1 VKTLGH
7 LLFAAGMAG
16 LGVLGLITGDFAMV
30 WQPVPAGIPMREILA
45 YASGALL
52 LAGGVGLLLRR
63 AAAPSALVLTLF
75 VLSWLLL
82 LQVPRVAANPAN
94 EGMWL
99 GFCEN
104 MLLVTGGWAVLAS
117 LAGRDG
123 RPGLAFAARGGSLRA
138 ARFLY
143 AASLPVI
150 GLSHF
155 VYTEG
160 TASMVPAWLPHH
172 TGFAYLTGAGHIA
185 AGVGILL
192 SIAPRLAATL
202 EAAMVSCFVLLL
214 HAPGVASSPGSRL
227 QWTMLFVALA
237 LNGACW
243 AMAGSVLD
251 TPGEKAAAAKPGGA
265 CAS

>member
-1 VKTLGH
+1 MKKLGH
-7 LLFAAGMAG
+7 LLFAVGMAG
-16 LGVLGLITGDFAMV
+16 LGVLGLVFGDFAMV
-30 WQPVPAGIPMREILA
+30 WQPVPPGVPMRETLA

-52 LAGGVGLLLRR
+52 LAGGVGLLLKRS
-63 AAAPSALVLTLF
+63 AAVSALVLTLF

-82 LQVPRVAANPAN
+82 LQVPRVAANPGN

-104 MLLVTGGWAVLAS
+104 MLLVAGGWAIVAS
-117 LAGRDG
+117 LSRRGT
-123 RPGLAFAARGGSLRA
+123 RPVLGFAAGAGPLRV

-185 AGVGILL
+185 AGVGLLL
-192 SIAPRLAATL
+192 SVAPRLAAAL
-202 EAAMVSCFVLLL
+202 EAAMISCFVLLL
-214 HAPGVASSPGSRL
+214 HAPGVAASPSSRL

-237 LNGACW
+237 LNGSCW
-243 AMAGSVLD
+243 ALAGAVSDAVR
-251 TPGEKAAAAKPGGA
+251 EKGSAAAGRRPSG
-265 CAS
+265 